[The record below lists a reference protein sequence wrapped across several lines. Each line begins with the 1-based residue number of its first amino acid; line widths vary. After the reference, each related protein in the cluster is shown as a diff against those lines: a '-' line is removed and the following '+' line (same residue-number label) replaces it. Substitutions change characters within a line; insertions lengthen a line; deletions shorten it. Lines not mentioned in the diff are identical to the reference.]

1 MVDEI
6 KEQTTGS
13 DKVGDDSTPESK
25 KSVEAKK
32 LEFTQDE
39 LDKKFAERQKRGED
53 AAAKRFQKQID
64 DLNSQIEEFK
74 GKDLGELDKL
84 KNKVEKLT
92 KDLATKDTELSGKD
106 LKLAKL
112 EALLAA
118 GIPSAKIPKLLKRVA
133 GTTPEEIQ
141 SDVLELI
148 EDLKLVEPEPEPQK
162 GAKGSGHQAPKD
174 PPNVK
179 SFTRKQLAAMSID
192 EYDKNRDDIMKS
204 MEAGKITDG

>member
-6 KEQTTGS
+6 NEQTSSSKLEG
-13 DKVGDDSTPESK
+13 DSTSESK
-25 KSVEAKK
+25 TKTEKK
-32 LEFTQDE
+32 LEFSQDE

-92 KDLATKDTELSGKD
+92 KDLNEKDTELSGIL
-106 LKLAKL
+106 LKNAKM
-112 EALLAA
+112 EALLNA
-118 GIPSAKIPKLLKRVA
+118 GIPSAKIPKLLKRVS

-148 EDLKLVEPEPEPQK
+148 EDLKLIEPGPETPHK
-162 GAKGSGHQAPKD
+162 GAKGSGHQKVND
-174 PPNVK
+174 PPGVK
-179 SFTRKQLAAMSID
+179 TFTRKQLAAMTGE
-192 EYDKNRDDIMKS
+192 EYETNRADIMKS
-204 MEAGKITDG
+204 MEAGKITEG

>member
-6 KEQTTGS
+6 NEQTS
-13 DKVGDDSTPESK
+13 SSKKEGDDSTSESK
-25 KSVEAKK
+25 TKTEVKK

-84 KNKVEKLT
+84 KGKVEKLT

-112 EALLAA
+112 EALLNA

-162 GAKGSGHQAPKD
+162 GAKGAGHQQPKD
-174 PPNVK
+174 PPGVK
-179 SFTRKQLAAMSID
+179 TFTRSQIKAMSPE

-204 MEAGKITDG
+204 MESGKIVS

>member
-1 MVDEI
+1 MVDPI
-6 KEQTTGS
+6 NDPTPDPSG
-13 DKVGDDSTPESK
+13 GNAPTPEPK
-25 KSVEAKK
+25 EAAKK

-84 KNKVEKLT
+84 KGKVEKLT

-112 EALLAA
+112 EALLNA

-162 GAKGSGHQAPKD
+162 GAKGAGHQQPKD
-174 PPNVK
+174 PPGVK
-179 SFTRKQLAAMSID
+179 TFTRSQIKAMSPE

-204 MEAGKITDG
+204 MESGKIVS

>member
-1 MVDEI
+1 MVDSI
-6 KEQTTGS
+6 NEQTS
-13 DKVGDDSTPESK
+13 SSKKEGDDSTSESK
-25 KSVEAKK
+25 TKTEVKK
-32 LEFTQDE
+32 LEFSQEE
-39 LDKKFAERQKRGED
+39 LDRKFAERQKRGED

-64 DLNSQIEEFK
+64 DLNSQVEEFK

-92 KDLATKDTELSGKD
+92 KDLATKDTELSGVL
-106 LKLAKL
+106 LKTAKM
-112 EALLAA
+112 EALLSA

-162 GAKGSGHQAPKD
+162 SARGSGHPPVKD
-174 PPNVK
+174 PPGVK
-179 SFTRKQLAAMSID
+179 TFTRAQLASMSKD
-192 EYDKNRDDIMKS
+192 DYEKNRDDIMKS
-204 MEAGKITDG
+204 MEAGKITN